1 MNYLANLNS
10 HAAQLVLT
18 VFLFIVVSAGSA
30 FSDGNQNSD
39 AIIGIWRTQSTSEI
53 TIKPCNTG
61 YCGYVTKV
69 VVPDRIK
76 RQYGAD
82 VAKMRGNIID
92 GLNKNPS
99 LRNRPLQGLQVLSLR
114 IQSSRSQ
121 LKGQIYNPEDGQT
134 YNGFMQIVGSNK
146 LRLSGCVLFNL
157 LCRGEDWTRVTRVSS
172 L

>member
-1 MNYLANLNS
+1 MRYLAKLKS
-10 HAAQLVLT
+10 HTARLVAAAGVIIS
-18 VFLFIVVSAGSA
+18 VFTASA
-30 FSDGNQNSD
+30 FPASGQGVNS
-39 AIIGIWRTQSTSEI
+39 IIGTWRTKSTSEI
-53 TIKPCNTG
+53 TIKPCDTG

-69 VVPDRIK
+69 VVPARIK

-82 VAKMRGNIID
+82 VAKMAGNIID
-92 GLNKNPS
+92 GLNKNPR

-114 IQSSRSQ
+114 METSRNQ

-157 LCRGEDWTRVTRVSS
+157 FCRGEDWTRVTRVSS

>member
-1 MNYLANLNS
+1 MQYLAKINS
-10 HAAQLVLT
+10 HAARLALT
-18 VFLFIVVSAGSA
+18 AFLFVAVSATSV
-30 FSDGNQNSD
+30 FSGNDHNSD
-39 AIIGIWRTQSTSEI
+39 TIIGIWRTESTSEI
-53 TIKPCNTG
+53 TIKPCDTG

-82 VAKMRGNIID
+82 VAKMAGNIID
-92 GLNKNPS
+92 GLNKNPK
-99 LRNRPLQGLQVLSLR
+99 LRARPLQGLQVLSLNGD
-114 IQSSRSQ
+114 ISSNQ

-157 LCRGEDWTRVTRVSS
+157 ICRGEDWTRVTRVSA